1 MVEKYEVQQKP
12 VDWKQIDDFIKKIKE
27 ITEAV
32 TDQNPENDLRAKQ
45 EWAELAK
52 EFSNKNFNEAF
63 KDYLDKDPNKKN
75 EFISSLKV
83 SIQKMV
89 EKFEKDN
96 QWLPEDINSLLKIFK
111 DMLGI
116 DLRSEIKSN
125 ITTQS
130 ESISL
135 GGEQRYLV
143 MKNSSDIAT
152 KAWLTWATFYSAELG
167 TSTAGNDS
175 ERLSVSENGWEKE
188 YIVKLNNNPDN
199 FYKVKVDK
207 EWNLCPLAEEI
218 SNKLVNKKW
227 EAIKSQVLLSNNESC
242 KKYLA
247 NKLPDEIKGNCVI
260 WWDSRL
266 NDYTLTSY
274 GRTLTIEPM
283 TIAWDWISKDL
294 SRNLAFLNL
303 TNYIRNFW
311 DQYGKIDPDINKK
324 LKIKWI
330 KVDKQDFLIRK
341 ENLWLEKAQDEE
353 ISRFKK
359 YNNHEQWEDNW
370 DKKKNNTDYRKII
383 FPTLQAKPASSAA
396 SWGLESWVA
405 WWPKPE
411 NNPTWESGRA
421 WESGVSETWR
431 SEVSTWKP
439 ESPAETW
446 KLVEI
451 SPDLRWMS
459 DFDFKAIQ
467 ELLGDK
473 IFIEKKDGKISYNL
487 EKTKDYL
494 WTMRDKNWSEFKT
507 NVAYISAIQIL
518 LNSSNEWD
526 KIKIDWK
533 FNDKTKSRVKVF
545 QENFN
550 NNLPKW
556 SVKLGVDGYPWKDT
570 LAVLLDNKFGD
581 TVLEWQWHFD
591 ENWKIV
597 FDNGIE
603 IKIDNK
609 NGRKY
614 FEKEENWETKR
625 YYEYRKG
632 MNWLWY
638 KSKINEDHYW
648 FLYVWEFK
656 DGNYDWKWTITWANW
671 DKYDWE
677 WENNNREW
685 YWIYNY
691 ANWNKYEWDWKNNNR
706 EWHWIF
712 TWKSWDKYEWDCKNN
727 NKEWRWIY
735 TWKSWDKYDWE
746 WKNDNMNW
754 KWTFTIHSEG
764 DKVYN
769 VEAVNDILKIV
780 GPEDDKNIGK
790 YIDRK
795 NGSEIVGESVGG

>member
-1 MVEKYEVQQKP
+1 MVENYEVQQQKP
-12 VDWKQIDDFIKKIKE
+12 VDYWKQLDDVIKIIEE
-27 ITEAV
+27 ITKDGTNTEA
-32 TDQNPENDLRAKQ
+32 RQ
-45 EWAELAK
+45 EWAKFAEK
-52 EFSNKNFNEAF
+52 FKKDENFNKAF
-63 KDYLDKDPNKKN
+63 TEYLIKN
-75 EFISSLKV
+75 PDQLERLRV
-83 SIQKMV
+83 ALWQSIQRLV
-89 EKFEKDN
+89 EKIKWANWWEIPD
-96 QWLPEDINSLLKIFK
+96 
-111 DMLGI
+111 
-116 DLRSEIKSN
+116 EIKPLLN
-125 ITTQS
+125 FLETQLW
-130 ESISL
+130 ISL
-135 GGEQRYLV
+135 GNEHHYQV
-143 MKNSSDIAT
+143 MQNSTEIAT

-167 TSTAGNDS
+167 TSTAGNGN
-175 ERLSVSENGWEKE
+175 ERLSASENGWEKE

-218 SNKLVNKKW
+218 SNKLVNKKL

-247 NKLPDEIKGNCVI
+247 NKLPDEIKNNCVI

-303 TNYIRNFW
+303 TNYIRKFW
-311 DQYGKIDPDINKK
+311 DQYGNIDPDVNKK
-324 LKIKWI
+324 LKIKWT
-330 KVDKQDFLIRK
+330 KVDKEKVYIKK
-341 ENLWLEKAQDEE
+341 EEFWLKEAQDEE

-396 SWGLESWVA
+396 SWGPESWAA

-439 ESPAETW
+439 EAPAETW

-451 SPDLRWMS
+451 SSDLRWMS
-459 DFDFKAIQ
+459 DSDFEAIQ
-467 ELLGDK
+467 KSLGDK
-473 IFIEKKDGKISYNL
+473 IFIEKKDDGKVSYNL
-487 EKTKDYL
+487 EKTRDYL
-494 WTMRDKNWSEFKT
+494 WTMRDKNWSELKT
-507 NVAYISAIQIL
+507 NVVYISAIQIL
-518 LNSSNEWD
+518 LNSSNKWD

-533 FNDKTKSRVKVF
+533 FNDETKSRVKVF

-570 LAVLLDNKFGD
+570 LAVLLDNKLGD

-638 KSKINEDHYW
+638 YSGINEDHYW

-656 DGNYDWKWTITWANW
+656 DGNCDWEGIQKWANW
-671 DKYDWE
+671 DKYE
-677 WENNNREW
+677 WNFKNGYQEW
-685 YWIYNY
+685 
-691 ANWNKYEWDWKNNNR
+691 K
-706 EWHWIF
+706 
-712 TWKSWDKYEWDCKNN
+712 
-727 NKEWRWIY
+727 WIY
-735 TWKSWDKYDWE
+735 TWANWGKYDWE
-746 WKNDNMNW
+746 WKNGNCEWIWVRTRADWDEYDWEWVNDKMEWQWTYTWANWSKYKWNWKNGKMEW